1 MLGITVSCVYRIL
14 KPFQI
19 ISIFLVCIFHPIGIK
34 FKKRMWHG
42 HAFIKYNNQG
52 PKVAWRNLHARAL
65 LHFRRCSDQLLLHSA
80 SGENE

>member
-1 MLGITVSCVYRIL
+1 MGKMLGITVSCVYRIL

-42 HAFIKYNNQG
+42 HAFIKYNNRDL
-52 PKVAWRNLHARAL
+52 K
-65 LHFRRCSDQLLLHSA
+65 
-80 SGENE
+80 